1 MKLLIAYDGSDCSEA
16 AIDDLAQAGLPA
28 SGQAMVVSVAETWL
42 PPKDNA
48 EYLPENPYIEQLV
61 AHYREKAEKLVA
73 ETQDLAERG
82 ANRVR
87 VALPGWKVTSEGT
100 YGSPA
105 WEVLSRADALK
116 PDLIVVGSH
125 GYSAVG
131 RLILGSISQKI
142 LTEAHCSVRVARG
155 KVEVD
160 EGPNRV
166 VIGFD
171 LSRGAQRAVESV
183 AERTWPTGTVVRLV
197 AVTDPL
203 IVTGI
208 GGVVPMIHE
217 SVTEIN
223 ESEREW
229 IETAAAD
236 ALAKLTA
243 VGLTASLHILVGNAK
258 TMIVEEAENWNADS
272 IFVGANAY
280 GSRLERFLIGSTSAA
295 VAARAHCSVEVVR
308 VPASVA

>member
-1 MKLLIAYDGSDCSEA
+1 MKLLMAYDGSDCSEA
-16 AIDDLAQAGLPA
+16 AIDDLALAGLPT
-28 SGQAMVVSVAETWL
+28 SGEAMVVSVAETWL
-42 PPKDNA
+42 PPKDNP

-73 ETQDLAERG
+73 EAQELAGRG

-105 WEVLSRADALK
+105 WEVLSRADAFK

-155 KVEVD
+155 KVEV
-160 EGPNRV
+160 EKGPNRI

-171 LSRGAQRAVESV
+171 LSLGAQGAVEAVAVRQWPEGSV
-183 AERTWPTGTVVRLV
+183 ARLV
-197 AVTDPL
+197 AVTDEL
-203 IVTGI
+203 TATGI
-208 GGVVPMIHE
+208 GSVVPIVQE
-217 SVTEIN
+217 SVLEIN
-223 ESEREW
+223 EAEKEW
-229 IETAAAD
+229 IESAAKD
-236 ALAKLTA
+236 ALNKLSS
-243 VGLTASLHILVGNAK
+243 VGLESSLDILVGNAK
-258 TMIVEEAENWNADS
+258 SVLVDEAEKWGADS

-295 VAARAHCSVEVVR
+295 VAARAHCSVEVIR
-308 VPASVA
+308 VNSPKH